1 MTSAPPPFSA
11 EEVCQVIGERVREM
25 RTGMGLTME
34 RFAEA
39 AGVSLGMLSKIEHGQ
54 TQPSIGTL
62 TAIAHAA
69 SVPLTTFFRG
79 LDEEHDAVIVP
90 AGKGLTIAH
99 EGGSK
104 GRLYQDLGSLR
115 GPVREIEPVLI
126 TITKAD
132 EVFPV
137 FQHAGVELLYMVQG
151 SMEYGYG
158 SKRYVLKTGDTM
170 QIHGEVAHGPTRLIE
185 LPVQFLS
192 LKVHSTVPST

>member
-1 MTSAPPPFSA
+1 MTDASPPFTA
-11 EEVCQVIGERVREM
+11 EEVCRVIGERVREL
-25 RTGMGLTME
+25 RTGLGMTME
-34 RFAEA
+34 RFAES

-62 TAIAHAA
+62 TSIAHAA
-69 SVPLTTFFRG
+69 KVPLTTFFRG

-104 GRLYQDLGSLR
+104 GRTYQDLGSLR
-115 GPVREIEPVLI
+115 GPLREIEPVLI
-126 TITKAD
+126 TISKAD

-137 FQHAGVELLYMVQG
+137 FQHAGVELIYMVQG
-151 SMEYGYG
+151 AMEYGYG
-158 SKRYVLKTGDTM
+158 SKRYVLKVGDTM
-170 QIHGEVAHGPTRLIE
+170 QLHGEVAHGPTALLE

-192 LKVHSTVPST
+192 LKVHAVSA